1 MVRDVFGHRSAAAHG
16 VGVLPMRLVLQLSDK
31 PSTPLVIPLK
41 ERLVIGRAGSEGEQ
55 PDIDF
60 SPYDAQERG
69 VSRLH
74 AALTYQDEQ
83 IFLEDLNSTNGTR
96 INGFQLTP
104 ERTYRLRDGD
114 ELEFGRLRVVLRFV
128 RPAR

>member
-1 MVRDVFGHRSAAAHG
+1 
-16 VGVLPMRLVLQLSDK
+16 MRLVLQLSDK

-74 AALTYQDEQ
+74 AVLTYQDEQ

-96 INGFQLTP
+96 INGLQISAGKAC
-104 ERTYRLRDGD
+104 RLRNGD
-114 ELEFGRLRVVLRFV
+114 EIEFGSLRMVIKLV
-128 RPAR
+128 RAPG